1 MMNRALAPCAIALAL
16 AACGPVATP
25 DRDRFGECQAYA
37 TQIAGRPADDA
48 RAHWKQGDR
57 KLASLAGAAEIVPLM
72 YNDPQLPAA
81 NRRDIVD
88 RLGTRPIEGAAGDIG
103 DEGCL
108 RFSEAGLDYARGYN
122 QELLRLANA
131 AP

>member
-1 MMNRALAPCAIALAL
+1 MRHAFVLSAAAALL
-16 AACGPVATP
+16 AACGPAATP
-25 DRDRFGECQAYA
+25 DRDQFGECQSYA
-37 TQIAGRPADDA
+37 AQIAGKPADDA

-57 KLASLAGAAEIVPLM
+57 KLVSLAGAAETVPPL

-81 NRRDIVD
+81 NRKDVVD
-88 RLGTRPIEGAAGDIG
+88 QLGTRPIEGAAGDIG

-108 RFSEAGLDYARGYN
+108 RFSEAALDYARIYN
-122 QELLRLANA
+122 QELLRLASI

>member
-1 MMNRALAPCAIALAL
+1 MSRAFALCAVAAAL
-16 AACGPVATP
+16 AACGPAATP

-37 TQIAGRPADDA
+37 AQIAGRPADDA
-48 RAHWKQGDR
+48 RTHWQQGDH
-57 KLASLAGAAEIVPLM
+57 KLVSLAGAAETVPLL

-81 NRRDIVD
+81 NRKDIVD

-108 RFSEAGLDYARGYN
+108 RFSEAALDYARGYN
-122 QELLRLANA
+122 QELLELANIKL
-131 AP
+131 